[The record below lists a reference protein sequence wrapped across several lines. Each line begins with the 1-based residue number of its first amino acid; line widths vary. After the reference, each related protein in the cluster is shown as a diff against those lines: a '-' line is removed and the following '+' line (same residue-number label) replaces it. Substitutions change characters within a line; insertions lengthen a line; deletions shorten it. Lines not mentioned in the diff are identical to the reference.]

1 MKRNIKSFIMLFAA
15 LFIYSVAGAQT
26 VQKMEEQKEMKDT
39 VIVDGK
45 LVEVGY
51 KIIADGVT
59 DGFARIEN
67 GVVKGYKSIENGV
80 VTGFNSVNVWFVS
93 KLFQRKEETLE
104 ECKARLKANA
114 ENAGRPQ

>member
-1 MKRNIKSFIMLFAA
+1 MLCAA

-26 VQKMEEQKEMKDT
+26 VQKMEEQKEQKEQKEMKDT
-39 VIVDGK
+39 VIVNGK

-59 DGFARIEN
+59 DGFTKIEN

-80 VTGFNSVNVWFVS
+80 VTGFNTVNDWFIS
-93 KLFQRKEETLE
+93 KLFQRKGETLE

-114 ENAGRPQ
+114 ENAGK